1 MGTLTVSDFSHT
13 DDHENVCRQ
22 ISTAVTQVGEPP
34 MRDLRNA
41 TETSLY
47 MTYVRLC
54 VYVKRNTMER
64 KMVSCDACWLHKL

>member
-1 MGTLTVSDFSHT
+1 METLAISISHT

-47 MTYVRLC
+47 MTYVRAC
-54 VYVKRNTMER
+54 V
-64 KMVSCDACWLHKL
+64 